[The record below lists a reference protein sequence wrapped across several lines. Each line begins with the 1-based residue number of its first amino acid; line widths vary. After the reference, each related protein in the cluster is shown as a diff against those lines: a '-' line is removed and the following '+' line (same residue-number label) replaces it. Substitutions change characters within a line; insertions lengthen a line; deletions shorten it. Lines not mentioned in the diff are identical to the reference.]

1 MNMAILC
8 AWYSLPLPI
17 AGLSVHWISEINIP
31 ERGATACFWI
41 TLTTGFRTTRPWE
54 VSLRFRSVKQRC
66 CILERMADK
75 KLSKK
80 EVQKLQAEIE
90 EYEKK
95 PVGAHER
102 RVRIDGSFENAVKK
116 MANTPPISN
125 KELKEWA
132 KKQREEIEE

>member
-1 MNMAILC
+1 
-8 AWYSLPLPI
+8 
-17 AGLSVHWISEINIP
+17 
-31 ERGATACFWI
+31 
-41 TLTTGFRTTRPWE
+41 
-54 VSLRFRSVKQRC
+54 
-66 CILERMADK
+66 MADK